1 MSDKTSKTEANKAS
15 VFPTSPKTNSDLVAI
30 PAEAIVDNANSDAE
44 PVEASDSDTESIAVN
59 TTVYAEVNS
68 IEVQSAETNNTDE
81 ESVADNSTEDGDSKG
96 KNTQSNNPLHGVK
109 LQTIIEDLEEQYGWD
124 GLAYRININCF
135 KSDPSIKSSL
145 KFLRRTP
152 WARDKVERLY
162 LKTFHKKYRP
172 ESY

>member
-1 MSDKTSKTEANKAS
+1 MSDKKPKVEANEAS
-15 VFPTSPKTNSDLVAI
+15 TFSTAPEKNIDLADTHAEAISDLVG
-30 PAEAIVDNANSDAE
+30 
-44 PVEASDSDTESIAVN
+44 SDSERTHSQS
-59 TTVYAEVNS
+59 TVV
-68 IEVQSAETNNTDE
+68 D
-81 ESVADNSTEDGDSKG
+81 STEDNDAKD
-96 KNTQSNNPLHGVK
+96 KNIQVDNTQSNNPLHGVK
-109 LQTIIEDLEEQYGWD
+109 LQTIVEDLEAQYGWD

-162 LKTFHKKYRP
+162 IKTFHKKYRP

>member
-1 MSDKTSKTEANKAS
+1 MSKKTSKTEANKAS
-15 VFPTSPKTNSDLVAI
+15 DFLTPPETNSAPDI
-30 PAEAIVDNANSDAE
+30 PAPEAIADKANSDAE
-44 PVEASDSDTESIAVN
+44 RLEANEINAENVAVN
-59 TTVYAEVNS
+59 ASEDDDS
-68 IEVQSAETNNTDE
+68 TD
-81 ESVADNSTEDGDSKG
+81 

>member
-1 MSDKTSKTEANKAS
+1 MSNENCKESCNEEGDKARDIKLKLEADQAS
-15 VFPTSPKTNSDLVAI
+15 SSSLSP
-30 PAEAIVDNANSDAE
+30 DAE
-44 PVEASDSDTESIAVN
+44 GAVG
-59 TTVYAEVNS
+59 
-68 IEVQSAETNNTDE
+68 SADA
-81 ESVADNSTEDGDSKG
+81 ADNQDIKEPQVT
-96 KNTQSNNPLHGVK
+96 NPQLNNPLHGLK
-109 LQTIIEDLEEQYGWD
+109 LVTIVEKLEAQYGWD

-135 KSDPSIKSSL
+135 KSDPSVKSSL

>member
-1 MSDKTSKTEANKAS
+1 MSDKKSKTEANKAS
-15 VFPTSPKTNSDLVAI
+15 VFPTSPETNSELVVT
-30 PAEAIVDNANSDAE
+30 PAKAVADNANSDAE
-44 PVEASDSDTESIAVN
+44 PVEANYSEAES
-59 TTVYAEVNS
+59 AEVNS
-68 IEVQSAETNNTDE
+68 IEVQRAEISNTE
-81 ESVADNSTEDGDSKG
+81 AQSVAVNSTGDGDAKG

>member
-1 MSDKTSKTEANKAS
+1 MSDKKSKTEANKAS
-15 VFPTSPKTNSDLVAI
+15 VFTTSPETNSELVVT
-30 PAEAIVDNANSDAE
+30 PAKAVADNANCDAE
-44 PVEASDSDTESIAVN
+44 PVEANCSEAES
-59 TTVYAEVNS
+59 AEVNS
-68 IEVQSAETNNTDE
+68 IEVQRAEISNTE
-81 ESVADNSTEDGDSKG
+81 AESVAVNSTEDAESKG
-96 KNTQSNNPLHGVK
+96 KNTQANNPLHGVK